1 MNCAVF
7 TGIHTLLE
15 SVCHIIIERDHVV
28 KASPHIGRESAV
40 GKGGGRAV
48 PPSSIVGN
56 AEFLLYMKGAWSGG
70 GGHFTFS
77 TISRSKGPNSVTTH
91 TGCV

>member
-1 MNCAVF
+1 M
-7 TGIHTLLE
+7 
-15 SVCHIIIERDHVV
+15 V

-70 GGHFTFS
+70 GALH
-77 TISRSKGPNSVTTH
+77 ILYYKQE
-91 TGCV
+91 